1 MIKDERSSKIW
12 IHIKDTWHQLQ
23 DKPPC
28 KQDAGAIGQHYGGDK
43 HFGAATDKE
52 VSHMLEQPDGD
63 EWGQYLTVL
72 AAFRVS
78 PHSLLLSSRH

>member
-43 HFGAATDKE
+43 HFGAATDQE
-52 VSHMLEQPDGD
+52 VSSG
-63 EWGQYLTVL
+63 
-72 AAFRVS
+72 
-78 PHSLLLSSRH
+78 